1 MSSTTT
7 PRAVDTGTTAW
18 NARTMGTTMSVTVIA
33 TVHTTVRA
41 TVLATGVTTSIAT
54 AVATVQATTDNRNP
68 ITVETANEIAAD
80 AGITDFVVKEASS
93 NSDAQHSRRGVSAEP
108 QTLSETDLGVWDL
121 ARPGVA
127 PQL

>member
-7 PRAVDTGTTAW
+7 PRAVDTGTIAR
-18 NARTMGTTMSVTVIA
+18 NARTMGTTMSVTAIA
-33 TVHTTVRA
+33 TVRA
-41 TVLATGVTTSIAT
+41 TVRATGVTASIAT
-54 AVATVQATTDNRNP
+54 AVATLQATTDNRNP

-93 NSDAQHSRRGVSAEP
+93 NSDAQHCRRGVSAEP

>member
-1 MSSTTT
+1 
-7 PRAVDTGTTAW
+7 
-18 NARTMGTTMSVTVIA
+18 MGTTMSVTVIA
-33 TVHTTVRA
+33 TVRA
-41 TVLATGVTTSIAT
+41 IVLATGVTKSIAT
-54 AVATVQATTDNRNP
+54 AVAAVQATTDNRNP
-68 ITVETANEIAAD
+68 TTVETANEIAAD

-93 NSDAQHSRRGVSAEP
+93 NSDAQHCRRGVSAEP

>member
-1 MSSTTT
+1 
-7 PRAVDTGTTAW
+7 
-18 NARTMGTTMSVTVIA
+18 MGTTMSVTAIA
-33 TVHTTVRA
+33 TVRA
-41 TVLATGVTTSIAT
+41 TVLATGVTASIAT
-54 AVATVQATTDNRNP
+54 AVATLQATTGNRNP